1 VFTYRGGIM
10 LIKNK
15 RDVER
20 LESELDQIQ
29 EHTHRLSEESF
40 NQAIKNLWKQL
51 KIQEGDKTLKT
62 MPMDT
67 ISTLEKGMPINLLVN
82 HGFQTIYDIKDERP
96 ADLMAINGIGEKG
109 AYSIYDAVSKIKESV
124 YEHANP
130 RINPDHL
137 SENDIQLLESIYEK
151 RKLLSKVD
159 ALQESLDQ
167 LKKDIGPEIET
178 AKEKKGFIGSLF
190 QSKSKKSKIE
200 SAFDRL
206 NKTNVDTIRE
216 KRDNILH
223 FTVDR
228 DKVIEHFVQENASY
242 YTEIEKITGY
252 EPFDKSSENLPTD
265 VVEAVKSFPLD
276 TT

>member
-1 VFTYRGGIM
+1 
-10 LIKNK
+10 
-15 RDVER
+15 
-20 LESELDQIQ
+20 
-29 EHTHRLSEESF
+29 
-40 NQAIKNLWKQL
+40 
-51 KIQEGDKTLKT
+51 
-62 MPMDT
+62 
-67 ISTLEKGMPINLLVN
+67 
-82 HGFQTIYDIKDERP
+82 
-96 ADLMAINGIGEKG
+96 
-109 AYSIYDAVSKIKESV
+109 
-124 YEHANP
+124 
-130 RINPDHL
+130 
-137 SENDIQLLESIYEK
+137 
-151 RKLLSKVD
+151 
-159 ALQESLDQ
+159 
-167 LKKDIGPEIET
+167 LKKDTGPEIET

-276 TT
+276 TTNLNVDLRQYQEFGAKYALHHKRTLLGDEMGLGKTIQALAMINHLSQNNQKHAMVVCPLRVVANWKRKIKNSYNVKRFIFHSTNRDTQFEKWQTESGVLITTYEQTLRMDIDKEHQIDTLIVDEAHYIKNTEAKRSQSVYRLAVMSE

>member
-1 VFTYRGGIM
+1 MKCFYVPRRDHV
-10 LIKNK
+10 IKNK

-40 NQAIKNLWKQL
+40 NRAIKNLWKQL
-51 KIQEGDKTLKT
+51 KIKEGDRTLKT

-82 HGFQTIYDIKDERP
+82 HGFQTIYDIKDEQP
-96 ADLMAINGIGEKG
+96 EDLMSINGIGEKG
-109 AYSIYDAVSKIKESV
+109 AYSIFDAVSKIKESV

-137 SENDIQLLESIYEK
+137 SENDIKLLASIYEK

-159 ALQESLDQ
+159 DLQADLDQ
-167 LKKDIGPEIET
+167 LMKDIGSDIEM

-190 QSKSKKSKIE
+190 QSKSTKEKIE
-200 SAFDRL
+200 SADRKSTRL
-206 NKTNVDTIRE
+206 NSSHVSI
-216 KRDNILH
+216 
-223 FTVDR
+223 
-228 DKVIEHFVQENASY
+228 SY
-242 YTEIEKITGY
+242 
-252 EPFDKSSENLPTD
+252 
-265 VVEAVKSFPLD
+265 AVFCLKKKKQ
-276 TT
+276 